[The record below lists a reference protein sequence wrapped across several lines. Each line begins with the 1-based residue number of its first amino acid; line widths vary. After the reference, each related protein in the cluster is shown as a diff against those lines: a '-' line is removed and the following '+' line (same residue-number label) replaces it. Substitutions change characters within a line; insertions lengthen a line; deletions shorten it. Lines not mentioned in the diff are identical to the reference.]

1 MGHPVTDIQLTKG
14 IYPSAI
20 MIHALLLFARKHLPT
35 DEDTSMGEIFQAI
48 EESPA
53 HIKRLGKALQHA
65 LMELYRI
72 DKQNS
77 KGENPIGKEQAQKV
91 YQLPESMIMGKIQHV
106 TSVAITAYSHKHHPD
121 LYNAIV
127 DQYIADDLGLQPKTI
142 EPCDDPDMECIQKA
156 SMRIRKAINHF
167 TEITGSAP

>member
-20 MIHALLLFARKHLPT
+20 MIHAMLLFARKHLPT
-35 DEDTSMGEIFQAI
+35 DEETSMGEIFQAI
-48 EESPA
+48 EEAPA

-77 KGENPIGKEQAQKV
+77 KGENPIGKEQA
-91 YQLPESMIMGKIQHV
+91 LPC
-106 TSVAITAYSHKHHPD
+106 SHK
-121 LYNAIV
+121 
-127 DQYIADDLGLQPKTI
+127 YILT
-142 EPCDDPDMECIQKA
+142 
-156 SMRIRKAINHF
+156 INHVQ
-167 TEITGSAP
+167 IHH